1 MSFTQPG
8 AAGAPEFGVADDN
21 GAIVEMVRH
30 GIQKAREK
38 LIDLSLRN
46 GMLNYRHSE
55 SSSRHVRVV
64 HQLPSAVVECLAS
77 EKSIDLVPLPPVE
90 TIPRDEDTDVFREAL
105 REAKAVDPEW
115 LAAEDAK
122 RAAGSRRRSK
132 DKAAERSL
140 RDRVRAQLGMP
151 EWRAATDPKVRAQE
165 LGQRFHGLNHIRLP
179 RQVCMTR
186 CGRRGGD

>member
-1 MSFTQPG
+1 M
-8 AAGAPEFGVADDN
+8 
-21 GAIVEMVRH
+21 
-30 GIQKAREK
+30 
-38 LIDLSLRN
+38 
-46 GMLNYRHSE
+46 
-55 SSSRHVRVV
+55 
-64 HQLPSAVVECLAS
+64 PSAVVECLAS